1 MGAGIDIDTDTN
13 ANVVRGRH
21 LDWFWR
27 QAGRLAFP
35 IFSLIRW
42 LSLTR
47 TMRFLTRH
55 LRLPGWIPL
64 LGNIDGRYL
73 SPPVTV
79 WFDGRRSMSAPTLKI
94 VIDGLEKTTS
104 PGALQPV
111 SEKLFDGRPRFV
123 FNVCFSCGRGATHG
137 VYADPESIWFNVFF
151 GYYQIDVPK
160 ELWGRPFGYL
170 DSAIGATPQI
180 RGLDLVTIGEADWN
194 YFSNFLYG
202 VPLEVVNREV
212 TIDETSASPQGR
224 RLTLEGRQWD
234 VVLLD
239 HMAVSSAY
247 VANERDLQMTPHPV
261 LRALWRAAFGGPPPR
276 RSAVPGVSAFAST
289 TMSGR
294 ILMYWREDAH
304 DRNLKGPVYRTF
316 IFGATIDQSYPD
328 RLVALAT
335 SRAGA
340 LPAGEAERIRAQAIE
355 DNRCFLRAQNA
366 AIEALIRREYGD
378 LGWTEGSTTRGAS

>member
-1 MGAGIDIDTDTN
+1 MEAGIDIDRDT
-13 ANVVRGRH
+13 AKGGH

-27 QAGRLAFP
+27 QVGRLAFP
-35 IFSLIRW
+35 LFSLIRW
-42 LSLTR
+42 IGLSR
-47 TMRFLTRH
+47 AMRLLTRH
-55 LRLPGWIPL
+55 LRLPGGIPL

-73 SPPVTV
+73 APPVTV

-94 VIDGLEKTTS
+94 VIDGREKTTS

-111 SEKLFDGRPRFV
+111 SEKLFNGRPRFV

-151 GYYQIDVPK
+151 GYYQIDVPR
-160 ELWGRPFGYL
+160 EWGSPFGYL
-170 DSAIGATPQI
+170 SNAVGPNPQI
-180 RGLDLVTIGEADWN
+180 CGLDLVTIGEADWN

-202 VPLEVVNREV
+202 VPLETVNREV
-212 TIDETSASPQGR
+212 TIDATSAVPQAR

-247 VANERDLQMTPHPV
+247 VADERDLQMTPHPV

-276 RSAVPGVSAFAST
+276 RDAVQGDGAFSST
-289 TMSGR
+289 SMSGR

-304 DRNLKGPVYRTF
+304 DRNLQGPVYRTF
-316 IFGATIDQSYPD
+316 IFGATIDQTYPD

-340 LPAGEAERIRAQAIE
+340 LSADEAARIRAQAVDE
-355 DNRCFLRAQNA
+355 NRCFLRAQNA